1 MNKIEKE
8 KLKKYQQQIYGNPNW
23 IDGRINRAEYF
34 IRSAL
39 LHLGIAVMV
48 MGIFRANR
56 MRSAFDYAILGVCGL
71 MAIWILWRLIMT
83 YVKRAHDLGWSGWV
97 ASPIVFYESL
107 DFIAGVAIVYDIL
120 NIEAFE
126 LLQTLLQF
134 FSILTAVLSLIF
146 LFKRGT
152 KGVNKYGKDPQT
164 KYEELA

>member
-8 KLKKYQQQIYGNPNW
+8 KLKKYQPQIYGNPNW

-34 IRSAL
+34 IRCIL
-39 LHLGIAVMV
+39 LRLVIGAMLFGIGYGYISGSTLG
-48 MGIFRANR
+48 
-56 MRSAFDYAILGVCGL
+56 YAILAVCGF
-71 MAIWILWRLIMT
+71 MAIWIIWRLIMT
-83 YVKRAHDLGWSGWV
+83 YVKRAHDLDWSGWV

-152 KGVNKYGKDPQT
+152 KGVNKYGKDPLT

>member
-34 IRSAL
+34 IRCVL
-39 LHLGIAVMV
+39 LRLGIGLMMIGV
-48 MGIFRANR
+48 GYGYI
-56 MRSAFDYAILGVCGL
+56 SGSTLGYAILAVCGF

-83 YVKRAHDLGWSGWV
+83 YVKRAHDLGWSGWIAIPV
-97 ASPIVFYESL
+97 VVFYE
-107 DFIAGVAIVYDIL
+107 IL
-120 NIEAFE
+120 NIQAFE
-126 LLQTLLQF
+126 MPETLQVIS
-134 FSILTAVLSLIF
+134 SILIIILSLIF

-152 KGVNKYGKDPQT
+152 KGVNKYGKDPLT

>member
-83 YVKRAHDLGWSGWV
+83 YVKRAHDLGWSGWIAIPV
-97 ASPIVFYESL
+97 VVFYE
-107 DFIAGVAIVYDIL
+107 IL

-126 LLQTLLQF
+126 MPETLQLIS
-134 FSILTAVLSLIF
+134 SILIGILSLIF

-152 KGVNKYGKDPQT
+152 KGVNKYGKDPLT
-164 KYEELA
+164 KYEELV